1 MENKEYSRR
10 KFINKCL
17 STGSLFFGGAIFLN
31 SCNTNESSGTAGED
45 NKAGETKKQSASED
59 PCNDLSGVSE
69 GELKKRQSLGYVTK
83 SPDPEN
89 YCGNCALFIPPAKE
103 GDCGGCLLFKG
114 PVHAEG
120 HCVQWAAKTA

>member
-1 MENKEYSRR
+1 MANKDYSRR
-10 KFINKCL
+10 KFINKIL
-17 STGSLFFGGAIFLN
+17 GTGSLIFGGALFLN
-31 SCNTNESSGTAGED
+31 SCNTNDSSGEKSED
-45 NKAGETKKQSASED
+45 KSEDKKQGTSDD
-59 PCNDLSGVSE
+59 PCNDLSGVSD

-120 HCVQWAAKTA
+120 HCVQWAAKV